1 MPSLPAFRTI
11 GIFLIHYSQ
20 QLRDELLTIDSYILI
35 RVSKCTIHHISASIN
50 MDSGKNTNPP
60 VSPSGRRRSS
70 GTLFQGLMDQKRH
83 EGTSARRQSMTDSKP
98 TPGFL
103 GQMWHNWTR
112 GPASPP
118 K

>member
-1 MPSLPAFRTI
+1 
-11 GIFLIHYSQ
+11 
-20 QLRDELLTIDSYILI
+20 
-35 RVSKCTIHHISASIN
+35 
-50 MDSGKNTNPP
+50 MDSSKNVDIP
-60 VSPSGRRRSS
+60 VSPTGRRRSS

-83 EGTSARRQSMTDSKP
+83 DGNAARRQSMTDSKP
-98 TPGFL
+98 APGFI